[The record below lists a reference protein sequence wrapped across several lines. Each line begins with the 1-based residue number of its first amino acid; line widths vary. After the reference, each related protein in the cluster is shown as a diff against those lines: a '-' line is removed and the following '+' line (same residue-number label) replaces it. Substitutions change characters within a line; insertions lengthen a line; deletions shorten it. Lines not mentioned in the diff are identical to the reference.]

1 MVINSPIKN
10 KNLNFFKVTNLLSQI
25 NFLMT
30 NSHTKIGVF
39 SNNYLI
45 YFCCRGTK

>member
-10 KNLNFFKVTNLLSQI
+10 KNLNFFKVVNQLSQI

-30 NSHTKIGVF
+30 NSHIKISIF
-39 SNNYLI
+39 NEHYLI